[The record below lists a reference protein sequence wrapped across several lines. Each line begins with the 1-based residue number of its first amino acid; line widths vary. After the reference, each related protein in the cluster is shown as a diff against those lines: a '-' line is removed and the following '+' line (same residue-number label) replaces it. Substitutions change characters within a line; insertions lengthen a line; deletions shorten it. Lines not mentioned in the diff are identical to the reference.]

1 MRIGDV
7 ILTAWLALTCT
18 LLPRAALAQGEIRSS
33 YGFNGRTARATA
45 CGLNP
50 RGCDRGA
57 DFEDLLS
64 FPEHLTGLEAAAVD
78 RKWRFVV
85 CGLRPHGLSLAAP
98 EGSAIEQETGIPEW
112 KP

>member
-18 LLPRAALAQGEIRSS
+18 LLPWAALAQGEFRSS
-33 YGFNGRTARATA
+33 YGFNGCTSRATA
-45 CGLNP
+45 CRLNP
-50 RGCDRGA
+50 RGHDRGA
-57 DFEDLLS
+57 DFKDLIS
-64 FPEHLTGLEAAAVD
+64 FPEHLTVLEAAAVD

-85 CGLRPHGLSLAAP
+85 CGLLPHGLSLAAP
-98 EGSAIEQETGIPEW
+98 EGSAIEQETGIPER